1 MDRTADPGWRGS
13 KRCWYAGLTAARS
26 QISLSGTSAMTR
38 PHVRWLASSTSITW
52 ANFPSSPLS
61 TGHPAF
67 QSGLWRTGG
76 MACQYLSVQRVKKL
90 LQEARFGQGTG
101 HDTTK
106 RLYRPRLLDV
116 DYVRAEYAVRSMLL
130 RHGRRV
136 RLFRQG
142 GAPARLL
149 LVDAQFRVGI
159 RTSRPGERDT
169 GDCSLGVGAGTPS
182 AGVCC
187 SV

>member
-1 MDRTADPGWRGS
+1 
-13 KRCWYAGLTAARS
+13 
-26 QISLSGTSAMTR
+26 MTR

-101 HDTTK
+101 HDNHKKALSATLA
-106 RLYRPRLLDV
+106 RRGLRAGGVRGEVDAAAARQARPLV
-116 DYVRAEYAVRSMLL
+116 
-130 RHGRRV
+130 
-136 RLFRQG
+136 RQG

-159 RTSRPGERDT
+159 RTSRPGEGDT

>member
-101 HDTTK
+101 HDNHKKALSATLA
-106 RLYRPRLLDV
+106 RRGLRAGGVRGEVDAAAARQARPLV
-116 DYVRAEYAVRSMLL
+116 QA
-130 RHGRRV
+130 GRRA
-136 RLFRQG
+136 RPAAAG
-142 GAPARLL
+142 GCAVPRRHPHLAPGRGGH
-149 LVDAQFRVGI
+149 R
-159 RTSRPGERDT
+159 
-169 GDCSLGVGAGTPS
+169 
-182 AGVCC
+182 
-187 SV
+187 

>member
-1 MDRTADPGWRGS
+1 MRGQRRVCWRSPNLLGIAVVLDLYLGDSPQPVQGWMS
-13 KRCWYAGLTAARS
+13 WTE
-26 QISLSGTSAMTR
+26 AMTR

-101 HDTTK
+101 HDNHK
-106 RLYRPRLLDV
+106 RL
-116 DYVRAEYAVRSMLL
+116 
-130 RHGRRV
+130 
-136 RLFRQG
+136 
-142 GAPARLL
+142 
-149 LVDAQFRVGI
+149 
-159 RTSRPGERDT
+159 
-169 GDCSLGVGAGTPS
+169 
-182 AGVCC
+182 
-187 SV
+187 